1 MSIDYSAFAGRR
13 FHLMAAAV
21 LHYNRGHTLAERQGR
36 DPMKLYSWNV
46 NGIRAAQR
54 KGFLDWMSAAQPDV
68 LTVQET
74 KARPEQLDERLRQ
87 PAGYHSWWV
96 SAERKGYSGVGL
108 YSKTAPLEVK
118 LGLGIEKFDSEGRTI
133 IADFGAFTL
142 MSSYLPNGKA
152 SAERLRYKMEYK
164 DVFLDYANGLR
175 AAGKSVVFCGDINT
189 AHNEIDLTH
198 PKPNAKYSGFL
209 REERDWMDKVVEQG
223 YIDSYRHLNPDKAG
237 AYSWWSLRS
246 GARAKNVGWRIDY
259 FFISSDLLDKLAAAE
274 IHADVMGS
282 DHCPISL
289 TLDV

>member
-1 MSIDYSAFAGRR
+1 
-13 FHLMAAAV
+13 
-21 LHYNRGHTLAERQGR
+21 
-36 DPMKLYSWNV
+36 MKLYSWNV
-46 NGIRAAQR
+46 NGIRAAQK
-54 KGFLDWMSAAQPDV
+54 KGFLDWLHCEQPDV

-74 KARPEQLDERLRQ
+74 KAWPDQLDPELRQ
-87 PAGYHSWWV
+87 PEGYHSWWV
-96 SAERKGYSGVGL
+96 HAERKGYSGVGL
-108 YSKTAPLEVK
+108 YSKAEPRDVK
-118 LGLGIEKFDSEGRTI
+118 LGLGIKKFDSEGRTI
-133 IADFGAFTL
+133 IADFGDFTL
-142 MSSYLPNGKA
+142 MSTYLPNGKG
-152 SAERLRYKMEYK
+152 SEERLRYKMEYK
-164 DVFLDYANGLR
+164 EAFLDYANGLR
-175 AAGKSVVFCGDINT
+175 SEGKPVVFCGDINT

-223 YIDSYRHLNPDKAG
+223 YIDSYRHLNPEQEG

-259 FFISSDLLDKLAAAE
+259 FFISPDLLDKMATAE

>member
-1 MSIDYSAFAGRR
+1 
-13 FHLMAAAV
+13 
-21 LHYNRGHTLAERQGR
+21 
-36 DPMKLYSWNV
+36 MKLYSWNV

-54 KGFLDWMSAAQPDV
+54 KGFLDWFSATQPDV

-74 KARPEQLDERLRQ
+74 KARPEQLDDELRQ
-87 PAGYHSWWV
+87 PEGYHTWWV
-96 SAERKGYSGVGL
+96 SAEKKGYSGVGL
-108 YSKTAPLEVK
+108 FSKTEPRDIK
-118 LGLGIEKFDSEGRTI
+118 LGLGIDKFDSEGRTI
-133 IADFGAFTL
+133 IADYGGFTL
-142 MSSYLPNGKA
+142 MSTYLPNGKG
-152 SAERLRYKMEYK
+152 SEERLRYKMEYK
-164 DVFLDYANGLR
+164 EAFLDYANNLR

-198 PKPNAKYSGFL
+198 PKPNSKYSGFL

-223 YIDSYRHLNPDKAG
+223 YIDSYRHLNPEREG

-259 FFISSDLLDKLAAAE
+259 FFISPDLLDKLAAAD

>member
-1 MSIDYSAFAGRR
+1 
-13 FHLMAAAV
+13 
-21 LHYNRGHTLAERQGR
+21 
-36 DPMKLYSWNV
+36 MKLYSWNV
-46 NGIRAAQR
+46 NGIRAAQK
-54 KGFLDWMSAAQPDV
+54 KGFLDWMHAEQPDV

-74 KARPEQLDERLRQ
+74 KAWPDQLDPELRQ
-87 PAGYHSWWV
+87 PEGYHSWWV
-96 SAERKGYSGVGL
+96 KAERKGYSGVGL
-108 YSKTAPLEVK
+108 FSKSEPQEVK

-133 IADFGAFTL
+133 IADYGAFTL
-142 MSSYLPNGKA
+142 MSTYLPNGKG
-152 SAERLRYKMEYK
+152 SEERLRYKMEYK
-164 DVFLDYANGLR
+164 EAFLDYANGLR

-198 PKPNAKYSGFL
+198 PKPNSKYSGFL

-223 YIDSYRHLNPDKAG
+223 YIDSYRHLNPEREG

-259 FFISSDLLDKLAAAE
+259 FFISPDLLGKLAGAE

>member
-1 MSIDYSAFAGRR
+1 
-13 FHLMAAAV
+13 
-21 LHYNRGHTLAERQGR
+21 
-36 DPMKLYSWNV
+36 MKLYSWNV
-46 NGIRAAQR
+46 NGIRAAQK
-54 KGFLDWMSAAQPDV
+54 KGFLDWLHAEQPDL

-74 KARPEQLDERLRQ
+74 KAWPEQLDPELRQ

-96 SAERKGYSGVGL
+96 HAERKGYSGVGL
-108 YSKTAPLEVK
+108 YSKAEPRDVK
-118 LGLGIEKFDSEGRTI
+118 LGLGIKKFDSEGRTI
-133 IADFGAFTL
+133 IADYGDFTL
-142 MSSYLPNGKA
+142 MSTYLPNGKG
-152 SAERLRYKMEYK
+152 SAERLRYKMDYK
-164 DVFLDYANGLR
+164 EAFLDYANGLR
-175 AAGKSVVFCGDINT
+175 SEGKPVVFCGDINT

-223 YIDSYRHLNPDKAG
+223 YIDSYRHLNPEQEG

-259 FFISSDLLDKLAAAE
+259 FFISPDLQDKLTAAA

>member
-1 MSIDYSAFAGRR
+1 
-13 FHLMAAAV
+13 
-21 LHYNRGHTLAERQGR
+21 
-36 DPMKLYSWNV
+36 MKLYSWNV

-54 KGFLDWMSAAQPDV
+54 KGLLDWMRAADPDV

-74 KARPEQLDERLRQ
+74 KAQPEQLDAELRQ
-87 PAGYHSWWV
+87 PAGYHSSWA
-96 SAERKGYSGVGL
+96 SAEKKGYSGVAL
-108 YSKTAPLEVK
+108 YSKTEPLDVQ
-118 LGLGIEKFDSEGRTI
+118 LGLGIEQFDSEGRTI
-133 IADFGAFTL
+133 VADFGAFTL

-152 SAERLRYKMEYK
+152 NAERLRYKMAYK
-164 DVFLDYANGLR
+164 EAFLDYANGLR
-175 AAGKSVVFCGDINT
+175 AAGKAVVFCGDINT

-209 REERDWMDKVVEQG
+209 REERDWMDKVVQQG
-223 YIDSYRHLNPDKAG
+223 YIDTYRHLNPEQAG

-259 FFISSDLLDKLAAAE
+259 FFISPDLLDKLVAAE

-289 TLDV
+289 TLDI